1 MLGQERPR
9 RAKESVTRAREGQR
23 GPQRKKDLDTRSRC
37 KNNAKSG
44 ARVGVAGGLGGGDGQ
59 EETTSKES
67 AVCGLVLYRM
77 GRGSAFLSWSSTL
90 KSESLNQWPPSSSKA
105 GVTEGLA
112 SQVRVSV
119 LGGRM

>member
-1 MLGQERPR
+1 MPRAGPGLGWQEGRGAGGPS
-9 RAKESVTRAREGQR
+9 AEYASAHSPLFSEHCHEGA
-23 GPQRKKDLDTRSRC
+23 G
-37 KNNAKSG
+37 
-44 ARVGVAGGLGGGDGQ
+44 VGVAGGRGGGDGQ

-77 GRGSAFLSWSSTL
+77 GCGFAFLSWSSTL